1 MKSSKNKN
9 KIKIIAYNSLVL
21 AYLKSCKSN
30 NRSTTMKRLY
40 DFINNVQ
47 LVINFDKI
55 LEQQY
60 RIYYSNAL
68 EKLNGTQSLGS
79 WRKSDYD

>member
-21 AYLKSCKSN
+21 AYLKSYKSN

-40 DFINNVQ
+40 DFIKNVQ

-60 RIYYSNAL
+60 RTYYSSGL
-68 EKLNGTQSLGS
+68 EKLHGTQSLGS
-79 WRKSDYD
+79 WRKSDHD